1 MVKNRLLPPQN
12 RVFGVFA
19 IPRAG
24 IRSGKKRK
32 ITTFTK
38 IEKNGKKC
46 HFWSIFLGGGV
57 EMRSIS
63 LTHRN
68 YFRNP
73 KNDAFLD
80 ILHWKINGKN
90 MPQLIALTTGYAQFV
105 QASYLLLP
113 IFGKSTIF
121 GIFRKSGKIGFFGHF
136 LSIFG
141 HFLTIFDK
149 IFIWWAIF

>member
-1 MVKNRLLPPQN
+1 
-12 RVFGVFA
+12 
-19 IPRAG
+19 
-24 IRSGKKRK
+24 
-32 ITTFTK
+32 
-38 IEKNGKKC
+38 
-46 HFWSIFLGGGV
+46 
-57 EMRSIS
+57 
-63 LTHRN
+63 
-68 YFRNP
+68 
-73 KNDAFLD
+73 
-80 ILHWKINGKN
+80 

-149 IFIWWAIF
+149 IFIFGRFFKIGANPPDFGCWGRFFQKSDTVARTEIDFSCYRVFFTSITAIEMKDVYHTKIA

>member
-1 MVKNRLLPPQN
+1 
-12 RVFGVFA
+12 
-19 IPRAG
+19 
-24 IRSGKKRK
+24 
-32 ITTFTK
+32 
-38 IEKNGKKC
+38 
-46 HFWSIFLGGGV
+46 
-57 EMRSIS
+57 
-63 LTHRN
+63 
-68 YFRNP
+68 
-73 KNDAFLD
+73 
-80 ILHWKINGKN
+80 

-149 IFIWWAIF
+149 FSSFGRFFKIGANPPDFGCWGRFFPKIGHCGTNGNRFFVLSGFFLQIDVQRTNEDYQRH

>member
-46 HFWSIFLGGGV
+46 HFWSIFLGGGGWNAKHF
-57 EMRSIS
+57 I
-63 LTHRN
+63 
-68 YFRNP
+68 NP
-73 KNDAFLD
+73 SELFPKPEKRCFFGHFTLKNKREKYAAVD
-80 ILHWKINGKN
+80 
-90 MPQLIALTTGYAQFV
+90 ALTTGYAQFV

>member
-1 MVKNRLLPPQN
+1 
-12 RVFGVFA
+12 
-19 IPRAG
+19 
-24 IRSGKKRK
+24 
-32 ITTFTK
+32 
-38 IEKNGKKC
+38 
-46 HFWSIFLGGGV
+46 
-57 EMRSIS
+57 
-63 LTHRN
+63 
-68 YFRNP
+68 
-73 KNDAFLD
+73 
-80 ILHWKINGKN
+80 

-149 IFIWWAIF
+149 IFIFGRFFKIGANPPDFGCWGRFFPKIGHCGTNGNRFFVLSGFFNKETRSEKISNKRHKTTMNLIEKRCTLGTRRPFGPILPSIHFSLAK